1 MAGTTPE
8 GLVPV
13 LAGARHIV
21 VLTGSGVSAESGVP
35 TFRDAQTGLWER
47 YRPEDLAT
55 PGAFERDPQLVWNW
69 YEWRR
74 GLVRGASP
82 NEAHRA
88 LARLAGRHPP
98 LTLITQNVDGLHQRA
113 GSPSVIEFHGNLF
126 VDRCS
131 RAGCHS
137 QPCAEE
143 PRTAP
148 PNCPRCGRRMRPG
161 VVWFGESIPE
171 SALAAALQALESC
184 DVFLSLGT
192 SSQVHPAAS
201 FADLAARRG
210 ACIVELNPQDTPLS
224 AHADFC
230 IRDQAAR
237 SLPAL
242 VAAAFP

>member
-1 MAGTTPE
+1 MTGAIPE

-13 LAGARHIV
+13 LANARHIV

-35 TFRDAQTGLWER
+35 TFRDAQTGLWAR

-55 PGAFERDPQLVWNW
+55 PQAFQRDAQLVWSW

-74 GLVRGASP
+74 GLVRGAAP
-82 NEAHRA
+82 NDAHRA
-88 LARLAGRHPP
+88 LATLAQRHPP

-131 RAGCHS
+131 RAGCHA
-137 QPCAEE
+137 QPCRDE
-143 PRTAP
+143 PVSAP
-148 PNCPRCGRRMRPG
+148 PSCPRCGKRMRPG

-171 SALAAALQALESC
+171 EAMTAAEAAVASC

-192 SSQVHPAAS
+192 SSQVYPAAA
-201 FADLAARRG
+201 FADLAARHG
-210 ACIVELNPQDTPLS
+210 ACVVELNPQVTALS
-224 AHADFC
+224 PRAGFC
-230 IRDQAAR
+230 IRDQAATA
-237 SLPAL
+237 LPAL